1 MMFEIHYII
10 FCLYISIATVHTI
23 YSDLFVDLNCNST
36 CDVWNTIYDILL
48 ENLYC
53 NGRWDVGHTFYII
66 LFVDL
71 YCNSTW
77 DEISC
82 WPDTEPNTTVHLQCA
97 DYINGFYV
105 NSKYHSELLGT
116 SRQSS
121 KMISTVLRSVFL
133 SLALPD
139 KKSKKLCLKW
149 VHVVPSGVGRKFK
162 VEGLDL
168 SSELNDLMINWLI
181 DY

>member
-53 NGRWDVGHTFYII
+53 NGRWDEGHTFYII

-105 NSKYHSELLGT
+105 NSEYHSELLGT

-121 KMISTVLRSVFL
+121 VNHLKWTSGSFSEPSSAGKGI
-133 SLALPD
+133 
-139 KKSKKLCLKW
+139 KSKIC
-149 VHVVPSGVGRKFK
+149 VC
-162 VEGLDL
+162 
-168 SSELNDLMINWLI
+168 SE
-181 DY
+181 YV